1 MTSDQPLLRVEH
13 VTRRFGGFTAVDDVS
28 FSLEPGEILGVAGP
42 NGAGKSTL
50 FNLISGVPFHASA
63 GTITF
68 NGAQIE
74 HRAADRIARLGL
86 RRTFQAEQLFG
97 TLTVRENVET
107 AAAYLRSRRVSRG
120 AIRRDADAALE
131 QAGIASYASRA
142 ADDVPML
149 VKKKVMIASAL
160 VAEPKLLMLDEPA
173 GGLSEDDQRDLA
185 DLLHRLNSSGVT
197 LIIIEHVLSL
207 LREVAGR
214 LIIMSNGQI
223 LAEGQPDDVLADE
236 AVIEA
241 YLGKAA

>member
-1 MTSDQPLLRVEH
+1 MTSDQPILQVEH

-28 FSLEPGEILGVAGP
+28 FTVAPGEILGVAGP

-50 FNLISGVPFHASA
+50 FNLISGVPFHASTGA
-63 GTITF
+63 ITF
-68 NGAQIE
+68 NGTQIE
-74 HRAADRIARLGL
+74 RWAADRIARLGL

-107 AAAYLRSRRVSRG
+107 AAAYLRSRRVV
-120 AIRRDADAALE
+120 RRAVRQDAEAALE
-131 QAGIASYASRA
+131 QAGIASYASRT

-160 VAEPKLLMLDEPA
+160 VAEPRLLMLDEPA

-185 DLLHRLNSSGVT
+185 DLLKRLNRAGVT

-223 LAEGQPDDVLADE
+223 LSEGHPDGVLADE